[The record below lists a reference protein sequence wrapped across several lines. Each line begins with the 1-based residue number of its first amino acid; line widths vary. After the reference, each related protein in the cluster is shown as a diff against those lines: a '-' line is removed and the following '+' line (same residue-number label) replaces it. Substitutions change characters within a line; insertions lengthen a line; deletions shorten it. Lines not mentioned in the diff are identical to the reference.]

1 MEVNMAIKYQTK
13 NVKPSAKPRPK
24 NEVRKPVKP
33 GKK

>member
-1 MEVNMAIKYQTK
+1 MAIRYQTK
-13 NVKPSAKPRPK
+13 DTKPSAKPRPK